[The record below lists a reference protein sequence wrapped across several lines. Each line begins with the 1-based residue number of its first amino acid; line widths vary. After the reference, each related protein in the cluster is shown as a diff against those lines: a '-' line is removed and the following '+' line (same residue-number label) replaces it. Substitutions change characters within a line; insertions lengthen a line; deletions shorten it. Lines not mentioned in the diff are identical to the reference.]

1 MKFEIINGKKY
12 FYSEERWCWQKDRSK
27 PLVLETDERATV
39 LYAAVNPRIL
49 EEAAYEYGILKKPK
63 AKKSVIK
70 KVDKATPKKSNKAV
84 AKSRNK
90 NKKG

>member
-1 MKFEIINGKKY
+1 MEFEIRGGKKY
-12 FYSEERWCWQKDRSK
+12 FKSEERWCWQKDRSK
-27 PLVLETDERATV
+27 PLVIDTDERATV
-39 LYAAVNPRIL
+39 LYAAVGTWIL
-49 EEAAYEYGILKKPK
+49 DQAAYDYGILKKPK